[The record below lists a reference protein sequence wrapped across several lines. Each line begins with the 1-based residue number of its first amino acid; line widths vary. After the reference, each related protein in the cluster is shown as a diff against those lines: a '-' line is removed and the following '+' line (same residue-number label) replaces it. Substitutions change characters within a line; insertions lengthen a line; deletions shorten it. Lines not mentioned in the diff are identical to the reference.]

1 MDSVLIVGTG
11 TIGAPLAALF
21 CALRR
26 ELDLEEVIVYKH
38 TPRLRDR
45 AELASLLQA
54 GARLCVDP
62 DRAGLFEELGFRPD
76 ILGLEA
82 GVRRARVVVD
92 CTPDGVGLQHKERL
106 YLRHRGG
113 RRFVAQGSEWGFGKP
128 YVVGVND
135 GALREDDEFV
145 QVLSCNTHAIASV
158 VHALAGTDEGYD
170 LEWGRFLCLRRASD
184 VGQEVD
190 VVPAI
195 KVSGHRAPWGT
206 HHARDAYHL
215 FRTVGAELDLFS
227 SAVQVNTQ
235 YMHVVHFHLRL
246 RTPITAEGA
255 AERITAH
262 PYLAVTH
269 KPLTNLV
276 FSFGRD
282 HGFCG
287 RLLSHAVVVAPTVE
301 VRAEREVVGFAF
313 TPQDGNVLLSNLAAA
328 CRFLQPGLD
337 PQRLERLKGFL
348 PKEV

>member
-21 CALRR
+21 CAVRR

-62 DRAGLFEELGFRPD
+62 DKAGLFEELGFRPD
-76 ILGLEA
+76 VLGLET

-92 CTPDGVGLQHKERL
+92 WTPDGTGLQNKERL

-113 RRFVAQGSEWGFGKP
+113 RRFVAQGSEWGFGKR

-135 GALREDDEFV
+135 AAVQEEDEFV

-158 VHALAGTDEGYD
+158 VHALAKTQAGYD

-215 FRTVGAELDLFS
+215 FKTTGAELDLFS
-227 SAVQVNTQ
+227 SAAQANTQ

-246 RTPITAEGA
+246 RTPVTAEEVR
-255 AERITAH
+255 ERVAGH

-269 KPLTNLV
+269 KPMTNLV
-276 FSFGRD
+276 FPFGRD

-287 RLLSHAVVVAPTVE
+287 RLLSHAVVVVPSME

-313 TPQDGNVLLSNLAAA
+313 TPQDGNVLVSNLAAA
-328 CRFLQPGLD
+328 ARFLQPGWH
-337 PQRLERLKGFL
+337 PENLERLKGFL